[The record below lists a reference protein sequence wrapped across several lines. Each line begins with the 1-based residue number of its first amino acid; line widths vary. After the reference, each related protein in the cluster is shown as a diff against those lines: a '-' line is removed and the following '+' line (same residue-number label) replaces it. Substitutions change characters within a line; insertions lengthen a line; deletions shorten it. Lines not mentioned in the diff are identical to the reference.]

1 MIIVENRTI
10 NDGTFTYTYSD
21 EGFYIERDGVL
32 YWDAYDPVD
41 SGRTYTETDI
51 PLPQPTDAEYAEA
64 GKILMGVAE

>member
-1 MIIVENRTI
+1 MIIVEEKII
-10 NDGTFTYTYSD
+10 NDRTFTYTYSD

-41 SGRTYTETDI
+41 SGRTYTEKDI